1 MLKFLPNNFITC
13 MAIIAFSLS
22 PVLAVEKAKTCEH
35 RTFNIKTNNKATG
48 AELLAELA
56 DVCDFSIVVKDTEA
70 EKILAKNLN
79 GINIKNLSLDEV
91 FQIIIQDNDLFYSY
105 DKNFLKISALSTKSF
120 KVDYIS
126 SVREGKA
133 VINASVD
140 ATPKEVGN
148 SSSSTSNNS
157 SGSANLSTNQNSIS
171 SNESFD
177 FWKTISSEL
186 MSVLNTGSE
195 SYTAQAP
202 MINASAGII
211 TVTATKKQLNRVA
224 EYIDLL
230 KERLHKQVLID
241 VSILSVA
248 LSTSNKTGVDWSK
261 FSLGFSSSSIFNNSN
276 QGQTAHTYTDSTNAP
291 ATYYDN
297 AITKNNNALTVVN
310 DAVFSVSGLIDFLD
324 SNGDTHVVS
333 NPKVLTMNNQQ
344 ALITVGD
351 NINYRVP
358 EDTTNTA
365 TTTSTLTTTYTNY
378 SIFIGI
384 LLNITPEISEDNE
397 IILRINPSVSN
408 FKYSSDDEQQTT
420 PREIAP
426 DTTEK
431 KLSTV
436 VKVKDGGTIILGG
449 LIAKTKGK
457 EASNVPVLSSIPLLG
472 EAFKHSADTISTTE
486 LVFVITPRIIGA
498 KGTDKTTLKDLGY
511 SQKVYEQSLQ

>member
-1 MLKFLPNNFITC
+1 MRVMLKFLPNNIIAC
-13 MAIIAFSLS
+13 MAIIAFALS
-22 PVLAVEKAKTCEH
+22 PVLAVDKAKTCEH

-48 AELLAELA
+48 AELLTELA
-56 DVCDFSIVVKDTEA
+56 EVCDFSIVVKDTEA

-91 FQIIIQDNDLFYSY
+91 FQIVLNDNDLFYTY

-140 ATPKEVGN
+140 ATPKEVG
-148 SSSSTSNNS
+148 SNGTS
-157 SGSANLSTNQNSIS
+157 SGANLSTNQNSIS

-186 MSVLNTGSE
+186 MSVLNTGAE
-195 SYTAQAP
+195 SYTVQTP
-202 MINASAGII
+202 IINASAGII

-261 FSLGFSSSSIFNNSN
+261 FQLSINSTSMFNNSN
-276 QGQTAHTYTDSTNAP
+276 NLNAYHKEPYAQVGASDSLTGNSAVM
-291 ATYYDN
+291 
-297 AITKNNNALTVVN
+297 NNLTVVN
-310 DAVFSVSGLIDFLD
+310 DAVFSISGLVDFLA
-324 SNGDTHVVS
+324 SNGDTRVVS
-333 NPKVLTMNNQQ
+333 SPKVLTMNNQQ

-365 TTTSTLTTTYTNY
+365 TTTTTLTTTYTNY

-408 FKYSSDDEQQTT
+408 FKYSDDDTRTT
-420 PREIAP
+420 NPREIAP

-436 VKVKDGGTIILGG
+436 VKVKDGSTIILGG
-449 LIAKTKGK
+449 LIANTKGK

-486 LVFVITPRIIGA
+486 LVFVITPRIVGA

-511 SQKVYEQSLQ
+511 SQKVYEQPLQ

>member
-1 MLKFLPNNFITC
+1 MRVMLKFLPNNIFAC

-22 PVLAVEKAKTCEH
+22 PVLAVDKAKTCEH

-56 DVCDFSIVVKDTEA
+56 EVCDFSIVVKDTEA
-70 EKILAKNLN
+70 EKVLAKNLN

-91 FQIIIQDNDLFYSY
+91 FQIIIQDNDLFYTY

-140 ATPKEVGN
+140 ATPKEVG
-148 SSSSTSNNS
+148 SNGTS
-157 SGSANLSTNQNSIS
+157 SGANLSTNQNTIS

-186 MSVLNTGSE
+186 MSVLNTGAE
-195 SYTAQAP
+195 SYTAQTP
-202 MINASAGII
+202 IINASAGII

-230 KERLHKQVLID
+230 KDRLHKQVLID

-261 FSLGFSSSSIFNNSN
+261 FQLGFSSSSIFNNSN

-310 DAVFSVSGLIDFLD
+310 DAVFSISGLVDFLD
-324 SNGDTHVVS
+324 SNGDTRVVS
-333 NPKVLTMNNQQ
+333 SPKVLTMNNQQ

-436 VKVKDGGTIILGG
+436 VKVKDGSTIILGG
-449 LIAKTKGK
+449 LIANTKGK
-457 EASNVPVLSSIPLLG
+457 EASNVPVLSSIPVLG

-511 SQKVYEQSLQ
+511 SQKVYEQPLQ

>member
-1 MLKFLPNNFITC
+1 
-13 MAIIAFSLS
+13 MAIIAFLLS
-22 PVLAVEKAKTCEH
+22 PVLAVDKAKTCEH

-48 AELLAELA
+48 AELLTELA

-91 FQIIIQDNDLFYSY
+91 FQIVLNDNDLFYTY

-140 ATPKEVGN
+140 ATPKEVG
-148 SSSSTSNNS
+148 SNGTS
-157 SGSANLSTNQNSIS
+157 SGANLSTNQNTIS

-186 MSVLNTGSE
+186 MSVLNTGAE

-202 MINASAGII
+202 IINASAGII

-261 FSLGFSSSSIFNNSN
+261 FSLSLTTDANFLNNSN
-276 QGQTAHTYTDSTNAP
+276 FTNP
-291 ATYYDN
+291 NHSIISQHGGTTVGSN
-297 AITKNNNALTVVN
+297 SLTVAN
-310 DAVFSVSGLIDFLD
+310 GASFSMSGLMDFLA
-324 SNGDTHVVS
+324 SNGDTRVVS
-333 NPKVLTMNNQQ
+333 SPKVLTMNNQQ

-365 TTTSTLTTTYTNY
+365 TTTTTLTTTYTNY

-408 FKYSSDDEQQTT
+408 FKYSDDDTRTT
-420 PREIAP
+420 DPREIAP

-436 VKVKDGGTIILGG
+436 VKVKDGSTIILGG
-449 LIAKTKGK
+449 LIANTKGK

-486 LVFVITPRIIGA
+486 LVFVITPRIVGA

-511 SQKVYEQSLQ
+511 SQKVYEQPLQ

>member
-1 MLKFLPNNFITC
+1 MRVMLKFLPNNIIVC
-13 MAIIAFSLS
+13 MAIIAFLLS
-22 PVLAVEKAKTCEH
+22 PVLAVDKAKTCEH

-48 AELLAELA
+48 AELLTELA

-91 FQIIIQDNDLFYSY
+91 FQIVLNDNDLFYTY

-140 ATPKEVGN
+140 ATPKEVG
-148 SSSSTSNNS
+148 SNGTS
-157 SGSANLSTNQNSIS
+157 SGANLSTNQNTIS

-186 MSVLNTGSE
+186 MSVLNTGAE
-195 SYTAQAP
+195 SYTAQTP
-202 MINASAGII
+202 IINASAGII

-261 FSLGFSSSSIFNNSN
+261 FQLSINSTSMFNNSN
-276 QGQTAHTYTDSTNAP
+276 NLNAYHKEPYAQVGANDSLTGNSAVM
-291 ATYYDN
+291 
-297 AITKNNNALTVVN
+297 NNLTVVN
-310 DAVFSVSGLIDFLD
+310 DAVFSISGLVDFLA
-324 SNGDTHVVS
+324 SNGDTRVVS
-333 NPKVLTMNNQQ
+333 SPKVLTMNNQQ

-408 FKYSSDDEQQTT
+408 FKYSDDDTKTT
-420 PREIAP
+420 NPREIAP

-436 VKVKDGGTIILGG
+436 VKVKDGSTIILGG
-449 LIAKTKGK
+449 LIANTKGK

-511 SQKVYEQSLQ
+511 SQKVYEQPLP